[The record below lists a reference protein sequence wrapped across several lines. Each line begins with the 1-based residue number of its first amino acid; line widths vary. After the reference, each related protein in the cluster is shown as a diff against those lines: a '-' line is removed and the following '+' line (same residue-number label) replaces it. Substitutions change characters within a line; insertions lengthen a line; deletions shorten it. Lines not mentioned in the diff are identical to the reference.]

1 MMEMI
6 ALGSLVV
13 LLGWLR
19 VVENRVQVRQ
29 SSKPGQQGGDRR

>member
-19 VVENRVQVRQ
+19 AIENRVQVRQ
-29 SSKPGQQGGDRR
+29 GSKPSQQSGDRR

>member
-19 VVENRVQVRQ
+19 AIENRVEVRQ
-29 SSKPGQQGGDRR
+29 GSSGRQQGDRR

>member
-19 VVENRVQVRQ
+19 AIENRVQVRQ
-29 SSKPGQQGGDRR
+29 GSKPRQPGDRR

>member
-19 VVENRVQVRQ
+19 AIENRVQVRQ
-29 SSKPGQQGGDRR
+29 SSKPSQQGADRR